1 MHPALAA
8 EHCWRLSTWDIL
20 VKDARY
26 TGQIR
31 NTYWSNTA
39 GQSSPV
45 ALARRRP
52 RWRWRGLR
60 SRVAGRSGEAVER
73 GKSNGKVDS
82 DGSHPKR
89 TRKIAVPTE

>member
-52 RWRWRGLR
+52 ALALAWAALPGRRPQWR
-60 SRVAGRSGEAVER
+60 AGGEREEQR
-73 GKSNGKVDS
+73 EG
-82 DGSHPKR
+82 
-89 TRKIAVPTE
+89 